1 MRDRLA
7 AGHDRRRGAAE
18 LVLRKVELSPERLT
32 KLVRKAIVDYYAETG
47 GTLGGDR
54 LEDAIAFVRERLL
67 GELATYDAT
76 LAAGVSVET
85 FTYRRAR
92 FRVVDWLRTKS
103 EGLEFGDARSGSQGR
118 VTLTSDGEVDVTAT
132 GATPAEEVEWLV
144 EQLAV
149 GLSERSR
156 WTLRH
161 LATAAVDG
169 IPLET
174 VIEGLMLDLA
184 DELRPQLPDELRRQ
198 LASGEPAPVVGLSRW
213 FGTAA

>member
-1 MRDRLA
+1 MSDVRGRLDD
-7 AGHDRRRGAAE
+7 GRRRGAAE
-18 LVLRKVELSPERLT
+18 LALRRVELSPERLT
-32 KLVRKAIVDYYAETG
+32 KLVRRAVMDYYAEQG
-47 GTLGGDR
+47 GSLGGER
-54 LEDAIAFVRERLL
+54 LEDCVAFVRERLL
-67 GELATYDAT
+67 GELASYDREKAG
-76 LAAGVSVET
+76 GVSVET

-118 VTLTSDGEVDVTAT
+118 VTLTSDGEVDVA
-132 GATPAEEVEWLV
+132 AQSPADELEWAV

-169 IPLET
+169 QPLET

-198 LASGEPAPVVGLSRW
+198 LGAKGAAPVVGLSRW
-213 FGTAA
+213 FGVAA